1 MNRLFLCSEVTVDF
15 RDVVFSSHLQLMSA
29 ELACLA
35 FLNLFSKKWY
45 NCFVCCYAVI
55 TQCEVTWRWRRRH
68 CETLDGVMLCK
79 TIFSSET
86 NMKLEFENETIE
98 YLPWIFVDFYLTYA
112 RGIKILQMPIDAS
125 VTAVLLRQSCFC
137 TVLFILYDIY
147 SSGIELANLQIMC
160 KTWQLLDNT
169 NFQKIVTSGKFCVM

>member
-1 MNRLFLCSEVTVDF
+1 
-15 RDVVFSSHLQLMSA
+15 
-29 ELACLA
+29 
-35 FLNLFSKKWY
+35 
-45 NCFVCCYAVI
+45 
-55 TQCEVTWRWRRRH
+55 
-68 CETLDGVMLCK
+68 
-79 TIFSSET
+79 
-86 NMKLEFENETIE
+86 MKLEFENETIE

-160 KTWQLLDNT
+160 KT
-169 NFQKIVTSGKFCVM
+169 